1 MSGDFLYFFVISW
14 VYLVIGMALG
24 KNGCDHDYVMIIG
37 ASIIPISI
45 LFSNLLNKERAKK

>member
-37 ASIIPISI
+37 ASIIPISM
-45 LFSNLLNKERAKK
+45 LFANLLNKERVKK